1 MRSALHGI
9 SGYDKDV
16 DSVSV
21 GIGENSSG
29 FAREQMP
36 IFEYECR
43 GCHNQFELLVLAT
56 TTPACPTCHGTDLA
70 KLLSLSSVS
79 SDGTRQRSLGLAR
92 KSSKKVQRDKAH
104 AEHEAFHHHH
114 H

>member
-1 MRSALHGI
+1 
-9 SGYDKDV
+9 
-16 DSVSV
+16 
-21 GIGENSSG
+21 
-29 FAREQMP
+29 MP
-36 IFEYECR
+36 IYEYECR
-43 GCHNQFELLVLAT
+43 GCHTQFEFLVLPTT
-56 TTPACPTCHGTDLA
+56 TTPACPACQSTDLE

-92 KSSKKVQRDKAH
+92 EKSKKVQRDKAH

>member
-1 MRSALHGI
+1 MSL
-9 SGYDKDV
+9 DV
-16 DSVSV
+16 S
-21 GIGENSSG
+21 ENSSG
-29 FAREQMP
+29 SSREQMP

-43 GCHNQFELLVLAT
+43 GCHGQFELLVLAT
-56 TTPACPTCHGTDLA
+56 TTPACPTCNGTALD

-92 KSSKKVQRDKAH
+92 EKSKKVQRDKSH